1 MNDDQI
7 FQPDLG
13 NIEKTVDTVSEDVF
27 EISEEAMNV
36 PSGFSNQNEEEF
48 HPTLGS
54 SNGTIDCMLR
64 TYECPKCHTSFSTAS
79 SSVTYCVYCGA
90 NGVTATGEKSL
101 SEYYAIPFS
110 KTFEDAY
117 SVYKKKASKNPLIPF
132 SFHNKNVKNRIRR
145 LYVPATLFNIIVE
158 GNVTFLGADKINN
171 VKGSPMQTFES
182 LYDTHFDYLNVLSS
196 NYSVV
201 PDDIMSNLGNM
212 NYSVL
217 KEFNSIPLNDSF
229 FINENIDRSR
239 TSEVVQQ
246 KILKYCVS
254 IVRGNVK
261 HELRKLS
268 TNNMVLGISSS
279 VPVFIPIYLIS
290 FNYKGKEYFFIMNGQ
305 TGESIVE
312 FPICSSSIAVFSII
326 AFIVIF
332 LLCCLIAHFM

>member
-1 MNDDQI
+1 
-7 FQPDLG
+7 
-13 NIEKTVDTVSEDVF
+13 
-27 EISEEAMNV
+27 
-36 PSGFSNQNEEEF
+36 
-48 HPTLGS
+48 
-54 SNGTIDCMLR
+54 
-64 TYECPKCHTSFSTAS
+64 
-79 SSVTYCVYCGA
+79 
-90 NGVTATGEKSL
+90 
-101 SEYYAIPFS
+101 
-110 KTFEDAY
+110 
-117 SVYKKKASKNPLIPF
+117 
-132 SFHNKNVKNRIRR
+132 
-145 LYVPATLFNIIVE
+145 
-158 GNVTFLGADKINN
+158 
-171 VKGSPMQTFES
+171 MQTFES

-290 FNYKGKEYFFIMNGQ
+290 VNYKGKEYFFIMNGQ